1 MEFHLFPFNPSSGW
15 AKGYVPCR
23 KRDYW
28 QESWR
33 AVGWH
38 FYRPA
43 PTCLPDAPQL
53 RPPLPGNASGAE
65 PVGGR
70 RMKHTSS
77 STWGAAPTRGDAPQ
91 HRPHDPDEGCPQSPE
106 DSFLWLTPTTSWT
119 QAQSLASTS
128 FPAPCQTSSLPADR
142 LLNSLVAHPVLF
154 VFSILPVISF
164 PTMDGRV
171 HL

>member
-1 MEFHLFPFNPSSGW
+1 MASTCGSRNHSADNLEMSHFLPWGVGQNSTGKKYSKFPTY
-15 AKGYVPCR
+15 KQVPF
-23 KRDYW
+23 W
-28 QESWR
+28 EHVHIGGLLTWSHGGQ
-33 AVGWH
+33 
-38 FYRPA
+38 
-43 PTCLPDAPQL
+43 Q
-53 RPPLPGNASGAE
+53 